1 MGDGTAGLD
10 SVSSYD
16 PFRPGEFDPVLETV
30 DAHDPTRGIS
40 FPVDIWSPKTE
51 RRPSPLIV
59 YSHHSGGTRR
69 AATFLCRHLAGHG
82 YVVAAMDHYEVVARD
97 HLPADRAARIAAII
111 SNRVPDLRFLIDH
124 MRERGVDAS
133 RVGVVGHSF
142 GGWAALALPEVD
154 SRARSVVAMG
164 AGGSDEPRPGILPV
178 KLTFKWL
185 EEVPTLYLAADE
197 DVPIPLSGVYE
208 LLDRTPG
215 PKRMFILQR
224 ADHQHFLDDVEG
236 AHEAVRHANF
246 PKEAAWIPAA
256 MRPVAELSS
265 GEQAH
270 TFARGLT
277 LAHLDATL
285 RHLTVAERFLDGD
298 VPAELAARGVE
309 AVAAQ
314 R

>member
-1 MGDGTAGLD
+1 
-10 SVSSYD
+10 
-16 PFRPGEFDPVLETV
+16 
-30 DAHDPTRGIS
+30 
-40 FPVDIWSPKTE
+40 
-51 RRPSPLIV
+51 
-59 YSHHSGGTRR
+59 
-69 AATFLCRHLAGHG
+69 LASHG
-82 YVVAAMDHYEVVARD
+82 YVVAAMDHFEVVAHD
-97 HLPADRAARIAAII
+97 QLPTDRAARIAAII
-111 SNRVPDLRFLIDH
+111 SNRVPDVRFLIDY
-124 MRERGVDAS
+124 MLERGVAAS

-142 GGWAALALPEVD
+142 GGWTALALPEVD
-154 SRARSVVAMG
+154 SRPASVVAMG

-185 EEVPTLYLAADE
+185 REVPTLYLAADD
-197 DVPIPLSGVYE
+197 DVPIPLSGVYQ
-208 LLDRTPG
+208 LFDRTPG
-215 PKRMFILQR
+215 PKRMFILRR
-224 ADHQHFLDDVEG
+224 ADHQHFLDDVES
-236 AHEAVRHANF
+236 AHEAMRHANL

-256 MRPVAELSS
+256 MRPIAELSS

-285 RHLTVAERFLDGD
+285 RQLTVAERFLDGD